1 MEHRRSRER
10 HVLVRRWLWCVAM
23 VLVSTAAVGMLVHLH
38 GREREQ
44 LDRASDARVFAARAR
59 QAIED
64 GVAPPASA
72 TGSQLDDITRLDP
85 PRGARVRRLLGDVPA
100 QSQAGLAAPAA
111 IRGTAAQ
118 VQALIEAVARNQQRR
133 ADAVARNALIGTIV
147 VALLAIALAIRLTVR
162 VGRVEMRER
171 ARSLKDLSEHDPLTG
186 LANRRRLELDLA
198 ALTHEATAARPVEI
212 AICDLDGFKAI
223 NDLQGHDAG
232 DALLVAV
239 ARSLQEATAGTGSVY
254 RLGGDE
260 FCLVSKP
267 GTQIAVAAATGFPP
281 GASGSVGA
289 ALWPTDAPLPA
300 DVMHLADERMYT
312 NKRARKAGLTA

>member
-1 MEHRRSRER
+1 VVRRDDPHQRSGRR
-10 HVLVRRWLWCVAM
+10 HVGAPARPGAR
-23 VLVSTAAVGMLVHLH
+23 AVGACLRRPRLRRP
-38 GREREQ
+38 GQ
-44 LDRASDARVFAARAR
+44 

-64 GVAPPASA
+64 GVALPASDA
-72 TGSQLDDITRLDP
+72 GSQLDDIRRFDP
-85 PRGARVRRLLGDVPA
+85 RRGAQIRGLLGGVPA
-100 QSQAGLAAPAA
+100 QSRAGLTAPAA

-118 VQALIEAVARNQQRR
+118 VQALIEAVARDQQRR

-147 VALLAIALAIRLTVR
+147 VALLPIAVAIRLTFR

-171 ARSLKDLSEHDPLTG
+171 ARSLKTLSEHDPLTG

-198 ALTHEATAARPVEI
+198 ELSDAATVARPVQI
-212 AICDLDGFKAI
+212 AICDLDGFKTV

-232 DALLVAV
+232 DRLLVEV
-239 ARSLQEATAGTGSVY
+239 ARSLEAATAGAGAVY

-267 GTQIAVAAATGFPP
+267 GALIADAAAAGFPP

-289 ALWPTDAPLPA
+289 ALWPTDAPLAA
-300 DVMHLADERMYT
+300 DAMHLADERMYI
-312 NKRARKAGLTA
+312 NKRSRKADLRA